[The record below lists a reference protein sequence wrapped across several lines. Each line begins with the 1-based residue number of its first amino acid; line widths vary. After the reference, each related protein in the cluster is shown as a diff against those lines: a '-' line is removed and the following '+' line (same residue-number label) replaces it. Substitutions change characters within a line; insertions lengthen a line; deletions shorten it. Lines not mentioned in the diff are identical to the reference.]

1 MIRGLNAPLLPRNTI
16 HRILLRRDLI
26 RVANQRS
33 ATLQRF
39 ERKRPN
45 QLWQMD
51 FKGPKDWPQPVG
63 PLSVLDDHSRYL
75 IALTANGNTRGEPVQ
90 HQLEEAFQRCG
101 VPEEMLMDHGSP
113 WWGHLSPLGHTHLS
127 LWLMRQGIRLLGFVF
142 AIRKRKARS
151 SDFTD
156 PCSEHWSEEEFRSKI
171 CKPGSTITDG
181 STIRCDHTKRST

>member
-63 PLSVLDDHSRYL
+63 PLSVLDAPGYSLAWSRIRHPQTQGKVERFHGSL
-75 IALTANGNTRGEPVQ
+75 QRALER
-90 HQLEEAFQRCG
+90 RG
-101 VPEEMLMDHGSP
+101 VPQQDLQA
-113 WWGHLSPLGHTHLS
+113 
-127 LWLMRQGIRLLGFVF
+127 WLDYYRW
-142 AIRKRKARS
+142 
-151 SDFTD
+151 
-156 PCSEHWSEEEFRSKI
+156 EHNHVR
-171 CKPGSTITDG
+171 P
-181 STIRCDHTKRST
+181 